1 MIGKT
6 RAFALCL
13 LVGFVPGCGVLNDA
27 AKLEKTTNLF
37 TDGLSSR
44 KAHPRSGPEQID
56 RAAGVLAV
64 QWESNGQT
72 AGLGLTSRRGN
83 IETWSTLDGTTLTLE
98 NGVVIGTAGLGP
110 DLFSVD
116 VDPVRSR
123 PLDRSTPRI
132 HRYVDGE
139 NHVQLSAF
147 VCAMSVDH
155 DVSVPWDGK
164 TLKVSRFDE
173 LCTGRN
179 IQFENY
185 YLYSRSGYLLGS
197 KQWIGSSTGYLLL
210 HMPSITG

>member
-13 LVGFVPGCGVLNDA
+13 LVGLVPGCSVLNDP
-27 AKLEKTTNLF
+27 AKLEKATTLF
-37 TDGLSSR
+37 SDGLSNR
-44 KAHPRSGPEQID
+44 KASPRTGPEQMD
-56 RAAGVLAV
+56 MAAGILAV

-72 AGLGLTSRRGN
+72 AGLGLVSRREN
-83 IETWSTLDGTTLTLE
+83 AETWSTLDGTTLTLE

-123 PLDRSTPRI
+123 PLDRPAPRI

-147 VCAMSVDH
+147 VCSMSVDH

-164 TLKVSRFDE
+164 TMKVSRFDE
-173 LCTGRN
+173 ACTGSN

-185 YLYSRSGYLLGS
+185 YLYSKSGYLLGS
-197 KQWIGSSTGYLLL
+197 KQWIGLKTGYLLL
-210 HMPSITG
+210 HMPSITR

>member
-1 MIGKT
+1 MIGKP
-6 RAFALCL
+6 RAIALFL
-13 LVGFVPGCGVLNDA
+13 LVGLVPGCAVLNDTA
-27 AKLEKTTNLF
+27 RLEKATNLVAG
-37 TDGLSSR
+37 GLSNR
-44 KAHPRSGPEQID
+44 KAHPRTGLEQID
-56 RAAGVLAV
+56 KAAGVLAV
-64 QWESNGQT
+64 QWESTGQT

-123 PLDRSTPRI
+123 RLDRSSPRI

-147 VCAMSVDH
+147 VCTMSVDH
-155 DVSVPWDGK
+155 DLSVPWDGK
-164 TLKVSRFDE
+164 TIKVSRFDE
-173 LCTGRN
+173 VCSCAN

-197 KQWIGSSTGYLLL
+197 KQWIGLNTGYLLL
-210 HMPSITG
+210 YMPSIAG

>member
-6 RAFALCL
+6 RVFALCL
-13 LVGFVPGCGVLNDA
+13 LVGLVPGCAVLNDT
-27 AKLEKTTNLF
+27 AKLEKATNLVA
-37 TDGLSSR
+37 DGLSNR
-44 KAHPRSGPEQID
+44 KAPPRTGPEQID

-72 AGLGLTSRRGN
+72 AGLGLISRHGN
-83 IETWSTLDGTTLTLE
+83 TETWSTLDGTTLTLE

-123 PLDRSTPRI
+123 PLKRLAPRI

-147 VCAMSVDH
+147 VCTMSVDH

-164 TLKVSRFDE
+164 TIKVSRFDE
-173 LCTGRN
+173 VCTGAN
-179 IQFENY
+179 IQFKNY
-185 YLYSRSGYLLGS
+185 YLYSKSGYLLGS
-197 KQWIGSSTGYLLL
+197 RQWIGLNTGFLLL
-210 HMPSITG
+210 HMPQISG